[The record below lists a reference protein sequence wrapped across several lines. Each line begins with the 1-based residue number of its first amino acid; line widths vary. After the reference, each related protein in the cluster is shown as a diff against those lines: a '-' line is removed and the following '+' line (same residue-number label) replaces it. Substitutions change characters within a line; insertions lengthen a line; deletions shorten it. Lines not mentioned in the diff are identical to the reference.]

1 MDSADSDGKR
11 TGRGVRAR
19 RGRRKDSEQPESA
32 GPEPEETQDQPVPDA
47 VKILIAGGFGVG
59 KTTMVGAVSE
69 VAPLRTEEYMTQA
82 SVGVDDLEG
91 LENKRTTT
99 VALDFGRI
107 TVSADLVVYLF
118 GTPGQERFWFM
129 WNDLIQG
136 ALGAV
141 VLADTRRLEASFA
154 SIDFFE
160 SRGIPFVV
168 GVNCFH
174 GRQERDEQEIR
185 EALDLDPHVPL
196 LVSDVRQ
203 REDSRDLLL
212 ALVEHLMASPALS
225 GAAG

>member
-1 MDSADSDGKR
+1 MA
-11 TGRGVRAR
+11 
-19 RGRRKDSEQPESA
+19 Q
-32 GPEPEETQDQPVPDA
+32 A

-69 VAPLRTEEYMTQA
+69 VAPLHTEEYLTRA
-82 SVGVDDLEG
+82 SVGVDDLAG
-91 LENKRTTT
+91 IDAKTTTT

-107 TVSADLVVYLF
+107 TISDELVVYLF

-129 WNDLIQG
+129 WNDLVHG

-168 GVNCFH
+168 AVNCFH
-174 GRQERDEQEIR
+174 NVRDRTPEEVR
-185 EALDLDPHVPL
+185 AALDLDPHVPL
-196 LVSDVRQ
+196 VMCDARERADGRDV
-203 REDSRDLLL
+203 LL
-212 ALVEHLMASPALS
+212 ALIEHLMARHAAAEPAV
-225 GAAG
+225 